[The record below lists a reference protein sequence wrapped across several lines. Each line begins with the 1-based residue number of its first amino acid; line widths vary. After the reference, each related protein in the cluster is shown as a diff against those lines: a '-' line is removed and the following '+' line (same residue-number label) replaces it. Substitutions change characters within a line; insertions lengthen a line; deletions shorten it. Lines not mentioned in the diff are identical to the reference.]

1 MKQDKDIED
10 LQSFNNGQ
18 KILLKILLI
27 VPCCVVGFG
36 ILLHIDKIN
45 TQTESEAFK
54 NSEVLVC
61 YETLIVSDS
70 NWKLVDRYLINNN
83 SAGYILIDNCR
94 IKKD

>member
-1 MKQDKDIED
+1 MNNEEYYKNNLKKLEKSMVITIVIIVLLCYIIHLNIINYNQE
-10 LQSFNNGQ
+10 LQ
-18 KILLKILLI
+18 
-27 VPCCVVGFG
+27 
-36 ILLHIDKIN
+36 
-45 TQTESEAFK
+45 EAFK

-70 NWKLVDRYLINNN
+70 NWKLVDRHLINNN